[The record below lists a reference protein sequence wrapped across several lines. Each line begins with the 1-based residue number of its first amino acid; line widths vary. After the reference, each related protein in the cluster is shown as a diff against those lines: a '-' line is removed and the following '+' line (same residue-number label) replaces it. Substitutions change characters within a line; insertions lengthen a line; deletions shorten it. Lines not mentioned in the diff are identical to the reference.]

1 MKLLLAL
8 IMTININSNIEKI
21 VLGGGC
27 FWCIEAVFEKIN
39 GVIKVESG
47 YAGGNKINPSYKDVT
62 KGLTNHAEV
71 CKITYDKTVIDLKEI
86 LDIFYVAHDPTQI
99 NRQGNDIGTQYRSII
114 LYSNEEQK
122 RIIESVVQTF
132 QTLLSNEGYGVIATS
147 VKPIEK
153 FYMAENY
160 HQDYIAKNPNGYCN
174 LKGTGCFL

>member
-1 MKLLLAL
+1 
-8 IMTININSNIEKI
+8 MTINTNSNIEKI

-86 LDIFYVAHDPTQI
+86 LDIFYVAHGFKNLCQNLGIIFANLVQNAILCKFTD
-99 NRQGNDIGTQYRSII
+99 RS
-114 LYSNEEQK
+114 Q
-122 RIIESVVQTF
+122 
-132 QTLLSNEGYGVIATS
+132 
-147 VKPIEK
+147 
-153 FYMAENY
+153 
-160 HQDYIAKNPNGYCN
+160 
-174 LKGTGCFL
+174 

>member
-47 YAGGNKINPSYKDVT
+47 YAGGNKINPSYRDVT

-71 CKITYDKTVIDLKEI
+71 C
-86 LDIFYVAHDPTQI
+86 
-99 NRQGNDIGTQYRSII
+99 
-114 LYSNEEQK
+114 
-122 RIIESVVQTF
+122 
-132 QTLLSNEGYGVIATS
+132 
-147 VKPIEK
+147 
-153 FYMAENY
+153 
-160 HQDYIAKNPNGYCN
+160 
-174 LKGTGCFL
+174 